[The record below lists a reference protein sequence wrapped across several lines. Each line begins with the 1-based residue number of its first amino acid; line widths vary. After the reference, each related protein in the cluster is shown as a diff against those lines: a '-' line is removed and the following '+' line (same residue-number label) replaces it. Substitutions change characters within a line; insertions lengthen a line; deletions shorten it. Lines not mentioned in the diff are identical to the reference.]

1 MSKQGKQPQAIGR
14 ALGKAVAPVVNN
26 KTPFKPAVKPNA
38 IGQINMRQGMLNS
51 ANAKAHSTG
60 VAMQNAAI
68 NGTMKQLNTAMNN
81 AVSADA
87 AANRAQNNMN
97 AAVKGQPMPRQGGV
111 TMGQKPLRMAPQQG
125 PKPQAPLT
133 AKSAGPLMGSA
144 PKVGP
149 KAGTP
154 VKGGVSRKI
163 GPY

>member
-14 ALGKAVAPVVNN
+14 AMGKVVAPVVNN
-26 KTPFKPAVKPNA
+26 KTTFKAGVKPNQ
-38 IGQINMRQGMLNS
+38 IGQINMRQGMLNT
-51 ANAKAHSTG
+51 ANAKAQSTG

-81 AVSADA
+81 AVSASGA
-87 AANRAQNNMN
+87 ATRAQNNMN

-111 TMGQKPLRMAPQQG
+111 TAGLKPLRMAQKQG
-125 PKPQAPLT
+125 PTGQAPLVANT
-133 AKSAGPLMGSA
+133 AGPLMGGA
-144 PKVGP
+144 AKVGP
-149 KAGTP
+149 KAGAP